1 MRRGWRA
8 AVDAAGTHGLR
19 SVLLAVLLT
28 GAAAAAELGSAP
40 ASPATPRER
49 HAAQCVAALE
59 SHAELLAARA
69 KAGDAAVLPLL
80 QSRVESAAA
89 FIGDNYLHGE
99 VDDDHSRALLDAARG
114 EQKTLDPAERTARQ
128 TRCADEGAQLL
139 AAASGLQRIVLKRF
153 AKRRTDRLLG
163 S

>member
-1 MRRGWRA
+1 MRRVWMAAIDVAGAQGWRSMLLA
-8 AVDAAGTHGLR
+8 AV
-19 SVLLAVLLT
+19 LT
-28 GAAAAAELGSAP
+28 GAAVAAEVGSAP
-40 ASPATPRER
+40 TAPATPRER
-49 HAAQCVAALE
+49 HSAQCVAALE
-59 SHAELLAARA
+59 WHAESLAVQA

-89 FIGDNYLHGE
+89 FVGDNYLHGDG
-99 VDDDHSRALLDAARG
+99 DDDHSRALLDAARG
-114 EQKTLDPAERTARQ
+114 EQKTLDPAERSARQ

-153 AKRRTDRLLG
+153 AKRRMDRLLG